1 MIPTSSVR
9 LLCAALSCAA
19 FGLSQYFR
27 VAEAG
32 EPGNELAWNSPRMLE
47 LKKDWDAL
55 ASLVESK
62 GNYARAVDLQG
73 ELLRR
78 RLSDEDLRRLAA
90 SCRSL
95 DASADYRDPF
105 SNFVLVFIVKVF
117 VNSEDWNNLTKL
129 LSTRFPRYVGMH
141 DYIESYLA
149 RHGSSRMRP
158 ILLLGDAYSGC
169 RDPLV
174 RYEIAGALRRGFA
187 GFGIR
192 AEEDE
197 DFVRKAMRWYGK
209 EKGNLVVNSDYGSNA
224 ARHEPDFYFDPAEYD
239 TGLPGH
245 HLERLFERK
254 GSRAPP
260 WADPGPSPAPLP
272 PGRGA
277 GKETGGFSL
286 PCPDP
291 LVFLRPV
298 RGAVAK
304 EVQGDD
310 WPASS
315 DGPAGGGSAD
325 SVEGTWQETGHK
337 WNGASEDP
345 NGDRFVVHGD
355 TLQWIQGGKQ
365 YWEWRVSFE
374 KSRGPRAID
383 LVREGVTT
391 SAIYE
396 VRGDRMRICFPSDPW
411 LRPTSFTADEGSC
424 ETLRTFKRL
433 KDTGN
438 GDGRAH

>member
-1 MIPTSSVR
+1 
-9 LLCAALSCAA
+9 
-19 FGLSQYFR
+19 
-27 VAEAG
+27 
-32 EPGNELAWNSPRMLE
+32 MLE

-55 ASLVESK
+55 ASLVDTK
-62 GNYARAVDLQG
+62 DNYARAVDLQG

-90 SCRSL
+90 SCGSL
-95 DASADYRDPF
+95 HASPNYRDQF

-117 VNSEDWNNLTKL
+117 VHSEDWNNLTKL
-129 LSTRFPRYVGMH
+129 LSTRCPRYVDMY
-141 DYIESYLA
+141 DYIEFYLA

-158 ILLLGDAYSGC
+158 VLLLGDAYSGC

-187 GFGIR
+187 GLGIR

-209 EKGNLVVNSDYGSNA
+209 EKDNLVVNSDYGSNA
-224 ARHEPDFYFDPAEYD
+224 ARHQPDFYFDPAEYD

-245 HLERLFERK
+245 ILVRLFQK
-254 GSRAPP
+254 KASQA
-260 WADPGPSPAPLP
+260 PSPLDRVPLP
-272 PGRGA
+272 AGGGA
-277 GKETGGFSL
+277 GKEADGFS
-286 PCPDP
+286 PPRPDP

-304 EVQGDD
+304 EVQGDE

-315 DGPAGGGSAD
+315 NGPAGGGPAD
-325 SVEGTWQETGHK
+325 GLEGTWQETGHK
-337 WNGASEDP
+337 WNGASENP

-355 TLQWIQGGKQ
+355 TLQWIRGGKQ
-365 YWEWRVSFE
+365 YWEWRVRLE
-374 KSRGPRAID
+374 ASRGPRAID

-396 VRGDRMRICFPSDPW
+396 VRGDRLRICFPDDSW
-411 LRPTSFTADEGSC
+411 LRPTSFAAEEGSC
-424 ETLRTFKRL
+424 ETLRTFKRI
-433 KDTGN
+433 KGTGAYT
-438 GDGRAH
+438 GGSS